1 MVREREFLLIGE
13 SLVRKEGRGRGRMKS
28 GDEGGRNG
36 KGKVG
41 IGGREREKKVRDSN
55 AVEKRRGETERKE
68 KRKG

>member
-1 MVREREFLLIGE
+1 M
-13 SLVRKEGRGRGRMKS
+13 
-28 GDEGGRNG
+28 RNG
-36 KGKVG
+36 EGKVG